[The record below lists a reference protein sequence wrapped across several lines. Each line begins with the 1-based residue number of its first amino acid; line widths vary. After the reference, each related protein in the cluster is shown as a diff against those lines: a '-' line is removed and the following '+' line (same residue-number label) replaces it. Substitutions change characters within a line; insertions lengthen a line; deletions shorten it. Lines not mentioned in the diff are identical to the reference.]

1 MSKGFR
7 RNAPRT
13 LRFFVR
19 TCVSSRQP
27 LVPFRGMRPGLSCGS
42 STPRFRSFSRT
53 HRSIRSPFFGSTSD
67 GTIHGPTS
75 PPLHP
80 SSLPSRG
87 CRTPEARPRHHHPRR
102 PCHVH
107 SRFVKKNPPRL
118 PFLSRFSLFFY
129 GRGWW
134 GGDPKGVLS
143 TPRIRDERPLKDRRS
158 TRSLSGLPSPRWTA
172 GVHLVRR
179 AIRTLRFGGGGGG
192 CNCCFEGCGL
202 ADVAAGRLNVA
213 TSASAW
219 P

>member
-27 LVPFRGMRPGLSCGS
+27 LVPFRGMRPGSSCGS

-134 GGDPKGVLS
+134 GGTRRGSSAPPGS
-143 TPRIRDERPLKDRRS
+143 GTKDRSKTGGPRG
-158 TRSLSGLPSPRWTA
+158 LSQAFPLPDGPRGCIWSDVQFAPRGLPEEVGGATAVLGGVASP
-172 GVHLVRR
+172 
-179 AIRTLRFGGGGGG
+179 TLQ
-192 CNCCFEGCGL
+192 L
-202 ADVAAGRLNVA
+202 DV
-213 TSASAW
+213 
-219 P
+219 

>member
-27 LVPFRGMRPGLSCGS
+27 LVPFRGMRPGSSCGS

-107 SRFVKKNPPRL
+107 SRF
-118 PFLSRFSLFFY
+118 
-129 GRGWW
+129 
-134 GGDPKGVLS
+134 
-143 TPRIRDERPLKDRRS
+143 
-158 TRSLSGLPSPRWTA
+158 
-172 GVHLVRR
+172 
-179 AIRTLRFGGGGGG
+179 GGGGGP
-192 CNCCFEGCGL
+192 EGGPQHPP
-202 ADVAAGRLNVA
+202 DPGRKTAQRPAVHAVSLRP
-213 TSASAW
+213 SLSPMDRGGASGPTCDPHPEVW
-219 P
+219 GRRWGVQLLF

>member
-13 LRFFVR
+13 LRIFVR

-27 LVPFRGMRPGLSCGS
+27 LVSFRAMRPGSSCGS
-42 STPRFRSFSRT
+42 STPRFRSCSRT

-102 PCHVH
+102 PCHVQA
-107 SRFVKKNPPRL
+107 RFVKKIPSP
-118 PFLSRFSLFFY
+118 SLFIPIFSFFLFFRVEGG
-129 GRGWW
+129 GRGTRR
-134 GGDPKGVLS
+134 GSSAPPDPGRK
-143 TPRIRDERPLKDRRS
+143 TAQRPTVHAVS
-158 TRSLSGLPSPRWTA
+158 PCPSLSPMDRGGASGPTCDPHPEVWGRRGGATAVLGGVASPT
-172 GVHLVRR
+172 VQL
-179 AIRTLRFGGGGGG
+179 
-192 CNCCFEGCGL
+192 
-202 ADVAAGRLNVA
+202 DV
-213 TSASAW
+213 
-219 P
+219 

>member
-27 LVPFRGMRPGLSCGS
+27 LVPFRGMRPGSSCGS

-118 PFLSRFSLFFY
+118 PFLSRFSLFFM
-129 GRGWW
+129 
-134 GGDPKGVLS
+134 V
-143 TPRIRDERPLKDRRS
+143 E
-158 TRSLSGLPSPRWTA
+158 
-172 GVHLVRR
+172 
-179 AIRTLRFGGGGGG
+179 GGGGGPEGGPQHPPDPGRKTAQRPTVHAVSLGPSLSPMDRGGASGPTCDSHPEVCGRRWG
-192 CNCCFEGCGL
+192 CNCCFGGCGL
-202 ADVAAGRLNVA
+202 ADGAAGRLNVA